1 MCLASRFTY
10 LRSIYVLDKSKK
22 NPTSKSH
29 ADIWEDFDRRYKK
42 STSKTTSWGD
52 STVSSLWANKII
64 DSLASKIENERSLES
79 LQSKIKNMFVS
90 SEFDY
95 TDKRKSI
102 VELKKHYQNE
112 SLVPVLGAGVSLD
125 YGLPTWDQLLQRL
138 IAKTLENSNDDN
150 SISSLFNLV
159 FGPSALISARYLK
172 LHFDK
177 EKKQK
182 NGRKFPFETEVRNA
196 LYEDIENISSLTYKS
211 IVKLCVSPGKGP
223 SLDSVITYN
232 YDDIL
237 EHHLDDL
244 GLGIKYKTVFQVGAN
259 PKLDEL
265 PIYHVHG
272 YLPRKGNITDK
283 HSVIL
288 SDDGYHKQYSD
299 FYNWSNLVQ
308 INKFKDSN
316 CIFIGHS
323 FSDPNLRRLLDIA
336 KDQRGN
342 DSVQHYLV
350 KKKYCI
356 KTIENQIKSLASQ
369 RPELNH
375 LLDNADSLAE
385 ISEGLLK
392 IVLKFEQED
401 AYSFGVEIIWV
412 DEYSDIAD
420 ILESIIK

>member
-1 MCLASRFTY
+1 MKDPKKKYHLAISKPLKT
-10 LRSIYVLDKSKK
+10 SWGVLDDEKRKG
-22 NPTSKSH
+22 
-29 ADIWEDFDRRYKK
+29 IRR
-42 STSKTTSWGD
+42 TTSWAD
-52 STVSSLWANKII
+52 VESSSPWTRKVISDWAEKIEDEASLEKLQSSLKQFFIAY
-64 DSLASKIENERSLES
+64 D
-79 LQSKIKNMFVS
+79 
-90 SEFDY
+90 FDY
-95 TDKRKSI
+95 SDNKKSLSD
-102 VELKKHYQNE
+102 LKKHYRNE

-138 IAKTLENSNDDN
+138 IAKTLKDTNDDEN

-182 NGRKFPFETEVRNA
+182 DGRKFPFETEVRNA
-196 LYEDIENISSLTYKS
+196 LYENIESEFSSTYKS
-211 IVKLCVSPGKGP
+211 LVKLCVSPGKSP

-237 EHHLDDL
+237 EHHLDEL
-244 GLGIKYKTVFQVGAN
+244 GLGIKYKTVFQVGSN
-259 PKLDEL
+259 PKMDEL

-272 YLPRKGNITDK
+272 YLPRKGNVTEK

-316 CIFIGHS
+316 CLFIGHS

-336 KDQRGN
+336 KQQRGN
-342 DSVQHYLV
+342 DTIQHYLI
-350 KKKYCI
+350 KKKYNVDSI
-356 KTIENQIKSLASQ
+356 SNQIRALAENKE
-369 RPELNH
+369 ELKH
-375 LLDNADSLAE
+375 LLDSEDALME

-392 IVLKFEQED
+392 IVVKFEQDD
-401 AYSFGVEIIWV
+401 ANSFGVDIIWV
-412 DEYSDIAD
+412 DDYSDISEVLD
-420 ILESIIK
+420 SISQ

>member
-1 MCLASRFTY
+1 MSEDKKP
-10 LRSIYVLDKSKK
+10 LRIIQRKGS
-22 NPTSKSH
+22 
-29 ADIWEDFDRRYKK
+29 AWEHFDREYKK
-42 STSKTTSWGD
+42 AHSKTTSWGD
-52 STVSSLWANKII
+52 SKATSVWAKKVINDWGSEIDEGAVLEKIQSSIKKLS
-64 DSLASKIENERSLES
+64 DSIN
-79 LQSKIKNMFVS
+79 
-90 SEFDY
+90 FDY
-95 TDKRKSI
+95 SDTKKSI
-102 VELKKHYQNE
+102 TELKRHYQNE

-138 IAKTLENSNDDN
+138 IAKTLKDSNDDN
-150 SISSLFNLV
+150 SISRLFNLV

-196 LYEDIENISSLTYKS
+196 LYENIEDISSLTYKS
-211 IVKLCVSPGKGP
+211 IVKLCVSPGKSP

-237 EHHLDDL
+237 EHHLDEL
-244 GLGIKYKTVFQVGAN
+244 GLGIKYKTVFQVGTN
-259 PKLDEL
+259 PKQDEL

-272 YLPRKGNITDK
+272 YLPRKGNITEK

-316 CIFIGHS
+316 CLFIGHS

-336 KDQRGN
+336 KLQRGN
-342 DSVQHYLV
+342 ESVQHFLI
-350 KKKYCI
+350 KKKYCVNAI
-356 KTIENQIKSLASQ
+356 SNQILSLAEQ
-369 RPELNH
+369 KDELQH
-375 LLDNADSLAE
+375 LLEDNNLLKE

-392 IVLKFEQED
+392 IVVKFEQED
-401 AYSFGVEIIWV
+401 AHSFGVEIVWV
-412 DEYSDIAD
+412 DEYSEISD
-420 ILESIIK
+420 ILDSITQ